1 MFGRSLIWP
10 VGKGSVTNLVLNDVK
25 ILLSTITKD
34 VSSYQSEYIE
44 NVKGSF
50 LLFETYLSFIVCS
63 IIQSENKDENNS
75 KCNCFLS
82 FLLKQNPE
90 ATLKRECY
98 TRRRRHPLFWIDLI
112 LIFIMLC
119 YQLLN
124 DPKNVVSVRVLG
136 SFFHQSQSFKS
147 YFCARNQG
155 RAVVK
160 RSKSVS

>member
-75 KCNCFLS
+75 KCNCFPSFVTKPRGYIEMRMIYKEEKASFVLGRPYFYFFIL
-82 FLLKQNPE
+82 FLL
-90 ATLKRECY
+90 L
-98 TRRRRHPLFWIDLI
+98 LLLLIDLDI
-112 LIFIMLC
+112 
-119 YQLLN
+119 
-124 DPKNVVSVRVLG
+124 D
-136 SFFHQSQSFKS
+136 
-147 YFCARNQG
+147 
-155 RAVVK
+155 
-160 RSKSVS
+160 